1 MNKNYD
7 ICAGAKR
14 LENVKFSPIRQVLDK
29 AAEMRNNGIDV
40 ISLSVGEP
48 DFNTP
53 EMIKKKTIESI
64 QNNDTHYGSNRGLPE
79 LRKIISDD
87 FYKENNV
94 RYDWNTEV
102 VFTTGGA
109 EALNNVILATVNKD
123 DEVIVFS
130 PAFVSY
136 KNLVNLCG
144 GKCIELPLKPE
155 NDYIPDIKELE
166 NVITDKTKMLIM
178 NNPNNPTGAV
188 YPVEV
193 LGEIAKLAIS
203 NNFLI
208 LADEMYSKLVYEGD
222 FVSMASLPNMK
233 EHVIIVNGFSKTYA
247 MTGWRLGYL
256 LADSRIVTNIM
267 KVHQYSSTCSPTF
280 IQKGMAAAIKK
291 NETEADVQNMIKQF
305 KLRRNVLINELNNI
319 EKIKFVE
326 PKGAFY
332 VLIDVSAT
340 GFNGEEFAARLLRDE
355 HVAVVP
361 VVSMGKDKV
370 YDDYIRISFAASED
384 NIRNGIRAIGRLA
397 DSMK

>member
-1 MNKNYD
+1 MNVNKNYQNIAD
-7 ICAGAKR
+7 SYLFSTIAKKVSEFAQKNPDKKIIKLGIGDVTLPLCKVVVNALKRASEEMGVKETFHGYGPEQGYDFLKSKIQSYYRSNHVALDNDEIFISDGAKSDLGNILDLFDVNNTVLVPDPVYPVYVDTNTMAGR
-14 LENVKFSPIRQVLDK
+14 KIVYIDANAENNFLPL
-29 AAEMRNNGIDV
+29 
-40 ISLSVGEP
+40 P
-48 DFNTP
+48 D
-53 EMIKKKTIESI
+53 ESI
-64 QNNDTHYGSNRGLPE
+64 KAD
-79 LRKIISDD
+79 II
-87 FYKENNV
+87 
-94 RYDWNTEV
+94 
-102 VFTTGGA
+102 
-109 EALNNVILATVNKD
+109 
-123 DEVIVFS
+123 
-130 PAFVSY
+130 
-136 KNLVNLCG
+136 
-144 GKCIELPLKPE
+144 
-155 NDYIPDIKELE
+155 YICS
-166 NVITDKTKMLIM
+166 
-178 NNPNNPTGAV
+178 PNNPTGAV
-188 YPVEV
+188 YPAEI

-280 IQKGMAAAIKK
+280 IQKGMVAAIKK

-332 VLIDVSAT
+332 ALIDVSAT
-340 GFNGEEFAARLLRDE
+340 GLNGEEFAARLLKDE

-397 DSMK
+397 DSIK